1 MSQEAIVKLFF
12 QLLNY
17 SQVTVK
23 IFALTAVFSLP
34 IGMILTIGRMS
45 KIKIFSYPVR
55 LFLLVMRGTPLLLQL
70 VTVYFV
76 PPKVFHIYIDR
87 NVAAIVA
94 MSLNYAAYFAE
105 IYRSGFES
113 MPRGQYEA
121 AEVLGFTK
129 TQRFFKIILPQVV
142 KKIVPPMGSE
152 FMTLVKDTALVSCIG
167 ITELYVRAQE
177 AMTTE
182 SSVLPIVIAGCFYLL
197 MNGIVAQAL
206 RIVEKRLSYYQ

>member
-1 MSQEAIVKLFF
+1 MSQEAIIKLFF
-12 QLLNY
+12 QLLEY
-17 SQVTVK
+17 SKVTVR
-23 IFALTAVFSLP
+23 IFFLTAIFSLP

-45 KIKIFSYPVR
+45 RFGIFSYPVR
-55 LFLLVMRGTPLLLQL
+55 LFLLIMRGTPLLLQL
-70 VTVYFV
+70 VAVYFI
-76 PPKVFHIYIDR
+76 PPKVFGHYFDR
-87 NVAAIVA
+87 NLAAVIA

-129 TQRFFKIILPQVV
+129 TQRFFRIILPQVI
-142 KKIVPPMGSE
+142 KRIVPPMGSE

-177 AMTTE
+177 AMTSE
-182 SSVLPIVIAGCFYLL
+182 SSVIPIIIAGCFYLV
-197 MNGIVAQAL
+197 MNGIVAQAVHTL
-206 RIVEKRLSYYQ
+206 EKRLSYYK